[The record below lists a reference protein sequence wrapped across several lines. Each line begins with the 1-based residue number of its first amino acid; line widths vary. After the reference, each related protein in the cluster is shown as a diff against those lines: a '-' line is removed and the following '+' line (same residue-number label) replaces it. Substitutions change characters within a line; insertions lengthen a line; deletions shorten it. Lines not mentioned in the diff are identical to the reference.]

1 MSLRDLKLILVPTDF
16 GPTSAKALEAAIDLG
31 RLTNAALEI
40 LHVNTEAIW
49 TMPPPGDILP
59 AAVDVADVLAE
70 AALQLDAI
78 VARVRA
84 AGLTCTGTSEVGRTD
99 AQIVEYARKRNVGL
113 IVVGSHG
120 RHGLSHAIIGSVAEK
135 VVRHAPC
142 PVLVVPPLVAEPALD
157 RLDDETAAMVGP
169 SEAVSAPA

>member
-16 GPTSAKALEAAIDLG
+16 GTTSAKALEAAIDLG
-31 RLTNAALEI
+31 RLTKAALEI

-49 TMPPPGDILP
+49 AMPPPGDILP
-59 AAVDVADVLAE
+59 AVDVAEVLAE
-70 AALQLDAI
+70 AAVQLEAT

-84 AGLTCTGTSEVGRTD
+84 AGLSCTGTSEVGRTD

-142 PVLVVPPLVAEPALD
+142 PVLVVP
-157 RLDDETAAMVGP
+157 
-169 SEAVSAPA
+169 